1 MAAVFGWGSKGAA
14 ARAQVPTR
22 EESLARLRKALD
34 ECDAV
39 VIGAG
44 AGLSTAAGLAYDGER
59 FQRYFGDFGDKY
71 HFADMYSGGFYPYA
85 TLEEFWTFWS
95 RYIYINRY
103 VALPDDGPY
112 QQLLDLVREKNYFV
126 LTTNVDHCFQRA
138 GFSKDRLFY
147 TQGDYGLWQCS
158 EPCHQKTYDNRAVVE
173 EMLKCQGFSIADDG
187 ELTLPEG
194 VTPAMAVPE
203 ECVPHCPVC
212 GKPMSMNLRSDD
224 TFVEDEGWH
233 RHAKLYANFMQEYSR
248 SRVLFLELGVGYNT
262 PGIIKY
268 PFWQYTARNPRAT
281 YACLNLGQAAA
292 PKEILLQSALLDGDI
307 ASTLAELR

>member
-1 MAAVFGWGSKGAA
+1 MFGWGSKGAA

-203 ECVPHCPVC
+203 ECVLIFVPV
-212 GKPMSMNLRSDD
+212 
-224 TFVEDEGWH
+224 F
-233 RHAKLYANFMQEYSR
+233 Y
-248 SRVLFLELGVGYNT
+248 
-262 PGIIKY
+262 
-268 PFWQYTARNPRAT
+268 
-281 YACLNLGQAAA
+281 
-292 PKEILLQSALLDGDI
+292 
-307 ASTLAELR
+307 